1 MTVVLTYH
9 FTSRKYKLSNMHNV
23 NKIQQIKMAIKI
35 RELSVAFPHCKI
47 IMYCRYIS
55 KGKTSMFTQQRMN

>member
-1 MTVVLTYH
+1 
-9 FTSRKYKLSNMHNV
+9 MHNV

-35 RELSVAFPHCKI
+35 RESSVALPHCKI

-55 KGKTSMFTQQRMN
+55 KEKNKHVYTTENELS